1 MEDLIVRYFHFIG
14 IIFLSG
20 TLTVQHLLLRGN
32 VTNANF
38 KNACSIDIFYG
49 LSALVVL
56 ITGLLLWLGVGKEAS
71 FYSSNA
77 LFHVKFTMFV
87 LMGLFSIVPTMFYL
101 KNKNTTDEI
110 VVIPKKIIMFQRVQ
124 LLFLILIPILA
135 VLVAAGSG
143 HNS

>member
-1 MEDLIVRYFHFIG
+1 LEDLIVRYFHFIG

-20 TLTVQHLLLRGN
+20 TLAHQHLLLRGD

-38 KNACSIDIFYG
+38 KDVCKTDIFYG

-71 FYSSNA
+71 FYSSNP

-87 LMGLFSIVPTMFYL
+87 LMALFSIVPTMYYR

-110 VVIPKKIIMFQRVQ
+110 VVIPKKIVMFQRVQ
-124 LLFLILIPILA
+124 LLFLILIPILG
-135 VLVAAGSG
+135 VLIAAGNG